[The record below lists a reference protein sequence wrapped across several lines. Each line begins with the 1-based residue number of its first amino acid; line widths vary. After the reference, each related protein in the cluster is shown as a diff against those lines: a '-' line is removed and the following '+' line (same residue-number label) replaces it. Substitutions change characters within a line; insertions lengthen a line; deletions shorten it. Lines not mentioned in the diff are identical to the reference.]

1 MNTHAFAQA
10 LLIGGGLLAVL
21 AGCQP
26 MDPPAPQTADLL
38 VEAAPEPAPDA
49 PEPARETPQPQG
61 EVIPWPVEPESA
73 RAHVAPQEATRQ
85 AVHAAKQEPTS
96 HGFYAGLHVYTYV
109 PGTLYQLYA
118 APEHITDIQLQ
129 PGETILAKAAGDTAR
144 WLVEDTSSGVG
155 DAARQ
160 HLLLKPIR
168 EGLRTNMTVTTT
180 RRVYHL
186 ALTSTRKTYMLAVA
200 WRYPQDEF
208 QALVEK
214 RARLM
219 AQTAQAS
226 RPLFLSGAPAID
238 PQALH
243 FGYTIA
249 SKRAPVWMP
258 LHVFD
263 DGQKTYIQFP
273 AALSTSE
280 APALFLRSAE
290 NTLQLVNYRVKDRWY
305 IVDRLFDHAELRVG
319 EKHPTVVTIRRQQ
332 P

>member
-1 MNTHAFAQA
+1 
-10 LLIGGGLLAVL
+10 
-21 AGCQP
+21 
-26 MDPPAPQTADLL
+26 
-38 VEAAPEPAPDA
+38 
-49 PEPARETPQPQG
+49 
-61 EVIPWPVEPESA
+61 
-73 RAHVAPQEATRQ
+73 
-85 AVHAAKQEPTS
+85 
-96 HGFYAGLHVYTYV
+96 VYTYV
-109 PGTLYQLYA
+109 PGTLYQLYT
-118 APEHITDIQLQ
+118 APAHITDIQLQ

-155 DAARQ
+155 DEARQ
-160 HLLLKPIR
+160 HLLLKPMR
-168 EGLRTNMTVTTT
+168 EGLKTNMTVTTT

-208 QALVEK
+208 TALVAQ
-214 RARLM
+214 RAQLV
-219 AQTAQAS
+219 APTAQAS
-226 RPLFLSGAPAID
+226 TPLVLTGSPAFD

-249 SKRAPVWMP
+249 SKRPPPWMP

-273 AALSTSE
+273 AALLTSE

-290 NTLQLVNYRVKDRWY
+290 NRLQLVNYRVKDRWY